1 MSFKSWVK
9 DKVKDTA
16 VWAGGAIGGSIGGPT
31 GAAWGSKIGGALAG
45 SLMNKGGVG
54 GDYEI
59 QSTAVTAPSYG
70 GRIGRDK
77 SDEAGGT
84 GVAKTV
90 DGRDLNYEWERRL
103 MNAMGKDREYK
114 RDLTQDIYE
123 SISRS
128 T

>member
-1 MSFKSWVK
+1 MAFSLKSIFKKGV
-9 DKVKDTA
+9 TA
-16 VWAGGAIGGSIGGPT
+16 AATWAGNAIGGPVGG
-31 GAAWGSKIGGALAG
+31 KIGGALAG

-54 GDYEI
+54 GDYQI

-70 GRIGRDK
+70 GRIGRER

-90 DGRDLNYEWERRL
+90 DGKDLNYEWERRL

-114 RDLTQDIYE
+114 RDLT
-123 SISRS
+123 
-128 T
+128 